1 VRVCRTDL
9 YADRDTDYHTNL
21 YADLYA
27 DRDTDKHTDAYADRD
42 GNRHPDETGG
52 WVELRGSRSM
62 FVYVLRRWCVLP
74 VGVR

>member
-1 VRVCRTDL
+1 MRGPVQYANDNTDE
-9 YADRDTDYHTNL
+9 YADRHTDYD
-21 YADLYA
+21 A
-27 DRDTDKHTDAYADRD
+27 DAYADRD